1 MVVNLIKK
9 DLRDSKQTFI
19 PIFIFVTALL
29 LFMLSSTSITNFMDK
44 AGLDS
49 STVLFSFMT
58 LSFFPIII
66 SVLFLSINAVSKT
79 LYTNIYNNQGYELFT
94 LPVKSSYIIISKVM
108 TTIIWLVSLLAYSF
122 ILLNI
127 IFLITQD
134 ILVSDI
140 INSISIF
147 FSMSL
152 NDLIIKVLNTLS
164 SFITVALILLI
175 ILFSGAISHTK
186 YISKFKKGVSIT
198 LFIVII
204 NVISKFESIFYADY
218 YSAFNILFLE
228 NVFAF
233 NSKLNSV
240 FYIIMLIRILIITIL
255 FLSTNYLW
263 NNKLQLID

>member
-29 LFMLSSTSITNFMDK
+29 LLMLSSTSITNVMDK

-49 STVLFSFMT
+49 STILFSFMT
-58 LSFFPIII
+58 LSFFPII

-94 LPVKSSYIIISKVM
+94 LPVKSSNIIISKVM
-108 TTIIWLVSLLAYSF
+108 TTIIWITSLLTYSF

-127 IFLITQD
+127 IFLITKD
-134 ILVSDI
+134 ISVSDI
-140 INSISIF
+140 ISSISIF
-147 FSMSL
+147 LSMSA
-152 NDLIIKVLNTLS
+152 NDLTIKVLNSLS
-164 SFITVALILLI
+164 YFITVALILLL

-186 YISKFKKGVSIT
+186 YVSKFKKGVTIT
-198 LFIVII
+198 LFIILI

-218 YSAFNILFLE
+218 HSAFHILFLE
-228 NVFAF
+228 NIFVF
-233 NSKLNSV
+233 NSKLNSAI
-240 FYIIMLIRILIITIL
+240 YIIMLIRVLIITIL
-255 FLSTNYLW
+255 FLSTTYLW